1 MSDIQNKKT
10 TPKQKV
16 LMVLITIVLLLL
28 AAQAIGT
35 DSESNSELPTDRES
49 CLEEGF
55 IWSQSAEQCYDS
67 STA

>member
-1 MSDIQNKKT
+1 
-10 TPKQKV
+10 
-16 LMVLITIVLLLL
+16 MVLITIVLLLL